1 MEGHA
6 VSEALH
12 SSNWY
17 RISQLKPRL
26 RGHVQI
32 HRHAYRGQVWYV
44 VEDRMAGK
52 YHRFNPASHRVIGL
66 LDGRRTM
73 EQVWRLLSE
82 SLNEDTPSQD
92 EVLNLLAQ
100 LFAADL
106 IQCDVSPDIA
116 ELFERRRK
124 HERKQLSSRYLNP
137 MSLRFPL
144 IDPDRL
150 LTRLN
155 RLPHLYRGGAGVAI
169 WLAVVIPALILA
181 PMHWPDL
188 TENFSEQ
195 FLAMDNLLV
204 MAVIFPLLKA
214 CHELG
219 HGLAAKAR
227 GGEVH
232 EMGIMLMVLFP
243 IPYVEASSA
252 SAFVNKFDR
261 MLVGAAGMLTEL
273 FIGAI
278 AFYFWLILEPGL
290 ARSLAHNV
298 IVLASVST
306 VIFNGNPLL
315 RYDGYYILADWL
327 EIPNLTTRANQY
339 WRYLLD
345 RHVLDLPQT
354 EPPEATPGERRW
366 FLIFTPA
373 AFLYRMT
380 VMIGIAWFI
389 AQQYF
394 FVGVVLALWSLGA
407 GVGVPLFKGLRTLM
421 TEPRYDLR
429 SMRIRWVLGGGLVAS
444 YMLLFLLPI
453 PYHSTVDGVLW
464 LPEQALLRAEAS
476 GFVMRVAASPGTE
489 LEPGTPVLASH
500 DPELGARLRAQE
512 AKLAEVQARHDAAW
526 GTKPAQ
532 AAQLEEQIQREQAAV
547 DRLRDQFTRLT
558 LRSQAHGTLLLDRA
572 NDLPGRYLKKGEIVG
587 YVVGEHVPLVRVVVP
602 QDVVDRVRLARP
614 NVEIKLA
621 GDSSVTWMATVLR
634 EVPAAGK
641 ELPSPALGQRGGG
654 EIVLDP
660 NDKDGMKTLQSL
672 FEFELELPKAAPARF
687 LGSRVLARF
696 EHEPAPVGIRGWH
709 LVRQLFLSQFHV

>member
-1 MEGHA
+1 MT
-6 VSEALH
+6 EALQ

-17 RISQLKPRL
+17 RIAQLKPRL
-26 RGHVQI
+26 RGHVRI
-32 HRHAYRGQVWYV
+32 HRHAYRDQVWYV

-52 YHRFNPASHRVIGL
+52 YHRFNPASHGVIGL

-73 EQVWRLLSE
+73 DQVWLRLSE
-82 SLNEDTPSQD
+82 TLDEDTPSQD

-100 LFAADL
+100 LYAADL
-106 IQCDVSPDIA
+106 IQCDVNPDVA

-124 HERKQLSSRYLNP
+124 QERKQFNSRYLNP

-144 IDPDRL
+144 IDPDAL
-150 LTRLN
+150 LTWLN
-155 RLPHLYRGGAGVAI
+155 RWPHLYRGTAGVAI
-169 WLAVVIPALILA
+169 WLAIVIPALILA

-195 FLAMDNLLV
+195 LLAMDNLLV

-219 HGLAAKAR
+219 HGLATKAR

-232 EMGIMLMVLFP
+232 DMGIMLMVLFP

-252 SAFVNKFDR
+252 SAFVKKSDR
-261 MLVGAAGMLTEL
+261 IMVGAAGMLTEL
-273 FIGAI
+273 FLAAI
-278 AFYFWLILEPGL
+278 AFYFWLVLEPGL
-290 ARSLAHNV
+290 ARSLAYNV

-306 VIFNGNPLL
+306 LIFNANPLL

-345 RHVLDLPQT
+345 YHAFDLTQS
-354 EPPEATPGERRW
+354 EPPVATIGEKRW
-366 FLIFTPA
+366 FLVYTPA
-373 AFLYRMT
+373 AFCYRMSVT
-380 VMIGIAWFI
+380 IGIALFI

-394 FVGVVLALWSLGA
+394 FVGVILALWSLVA
-407 GVGVPLFKGLRTLM
+407 GIGIPLFKGLRALI
-421 TEPRYDLR
+421 TEPRYALR
-429 SMRIRWVLGGGLVAS
+429 SSRIRLVLGGGLLAS
-444 YMLLFLLPI
+444 YLLLFVMPI

-476 GFVMRVAASPGTE
+476 GFVLHVAARPGSE

-500 DPELGARLRAQE
+500 DPELRARLNGQV
-512 AKLAEVQARHDAAW
+512 AKLAEVQARYDATF

-532 AAQLEEQIQREQAAV
+532 AAQWEEQIQREQAVV
-547 DRLRDQFTRLT
+547 DRLRDQYTRLT
-558 LRSQAHGTLLLDRA
+558 LRSQAHGTLLLDRPD
-572 NDLPGRYLKKGEIVG
+572 DLPGRYLIRGEIVG
-587 YVVGEHVPLVRVVVP
+587 YVVGEHLPLVRVVVR
-602 QDVVDRVRLARP
+602 QEEVDRVRLASR

-621 GDSSVTWMATVLR
+621 DDLSVTWIATVLR

-660 NDKDGMKTLQSL
+660 NDKEGVKTMQSL
-672 FEFELELPKAAPARF
+672 FEFELELPKEAPGRY

-696 EHEPAPVGIRGWH
+696 EHVPTPIGVRGWH